1 MSWFIFVVFNILK
14 HFNGKNLAAILCKIC
29 KLLEWPDALR
39 LMQHLDC
46 DSKGFILLFH
56 IYKLKLMYITTIF
69 NSDFYATKDAIM
81 IAHSIDKLSEFG
93 FLYLSRWF
101 TGIFWFYI
109 WPQFSQIE
117 NKEKYHLFFH

>member
-1 MSWFIFVVFNILK
+1 VSWFIFVVFNILK

-81 IAHSIDKLSEFG
+81 IAHSIDILSGVRSFIFVKVVSMD
-93 FLYLSRWF
+93 FLVLHLA
-101 TGIFWFYI
+101 TIF
-109 WPQFSQIE
+109 PDRE
-117 NKEKYHLFFH
+117 

>member
-14 HFNGKNLAAILCKIC
+14 HFNGENLAAILCKIC

-69 NSDFYATKDAIM
+69 NSYFYATKDAIM
-81 IAHSIDKLSEFG
+81 IAHSIDRLSGVRSFIFVKVVYMD
-93 FLYLSRWF
+93 FLVLHLA
-101 TGIFWFYI
+101 TIF
-109 WPQFSQIE
+109 PDRE
-117 NKEKYHLFFH
+117 